1 MDVEHNNS
9 QIESENLKTKQGLV
23 EDAILTEYFIST
35 LNKIFDPIPVPII
48 ILDENCVIRMINE
61 VFAEYLGYKNKEEVI
76 GKYVLEIDKHSRF
89 PYVYKTKKPEIAW
102 KHTFRNGKTAIVH
115 RLIVLDD
122 NNRVKY
128 GVGLVL
134 FEDLVQFKHLIE
146 KNKLLESELNLYKS
160 RLIEMYGAKY
170 SWDNIIGNSDKMSQ
184 AKFIGKRAAETTSNV
199 LITGESGTG
208 KELFAHAIHNDSA
221 RNHHPFVKVNCAA
234 IPSELLESELF
245 GYEEGAFTG
254 AKKGGKIG
262 KFELANT
269 GSIFLDEIGDMP
281 LKMQAKLLRVL
292 QEKEFE
298 RVGGN
303 KVIRTDVRVIA
314 ATNKNLMHLVAEDKF
329 REDLFYRLNVMTLEI
344 PPLRE
349 RKEDIEDLVKVL
361 LKKLSNQ
368 IGKYVSGISESTKNC
383 ILNHDWPGN
392 VRELENV
399 LERAI
404 NLTDSD
410 TILPIHLPVYL
421 KQSNKRIIDGPIRTL
436 KDVIEDTEKDAIVKC
451 LEYTNGNKL
460 KTAKLLNI
468 SRSSLYDKMERYGI
482 TSEFNRN

>member
-1 MDVEHNNS
+1 MNG
-9 QIESENLKTKQGLV
+9 KQGDNQIQKGNQYNQILEKNV
-23 EDAILTEYFIST
+23 RAMDEDTILTEYLISMM
-35 LNKIFDPIPVPII
+35 NKIFDPLPVPF
-48 ILDENCVIRMINE
+48 ILLDKDTKIRMINQ
-61 VFAEYLGYKNKEEVI
+61 VFADFLGFPKEEII
-76 GKYVLEIDKHSRF
+76 GKPVLQVDKYSRF
-89 PYVYKTKKPEIAW
+89 PYVFKTKKPEIAW
-102 KHTFRNGKTAIVH
+102 KHTFENGHTAIVH
-115 RLIVLDD
+115 RLIVSDE
-122 NNRVKY
+122 NGEVKY
-128 GVGLVL
+128 AVGMVL
-134 FEDLVQFKHLIE
+134 FEDLEQFKRIVE
-146 KNKLLESELNLYKS
+146 KNRLLETELHLYKNQ
-160 RLIEMYGAKY
+160 LKEMHGAKY
-170 SWDNIIGNSDKMSQ
+170 SWDTIIGNSEKMAH
-184 AKFIGKRAAETTSNV
+184 AKFIGKRASSSNSNV
-199 LITGESGTG
+199 LILGESGTG
-208 KELFAHAIHNDSA
+208 KELFAHAIHNGSV
-221 RNHHPFVKVNCAA
+221 RSFSPFVKINSAA

-245 GYEEGAFTG
+245 GYEDGAFTG

-262 KFELANT
+262 KFELANS

-303 KVIRTDVRVIA
+303 SIVKVDVRVIA
-314 ATNKNLMHLVAEDKF
+314 ATNKDLKKLIEEGKF
-329 REDLFYRLNVMTLEI
+329 REDLYYRLNVMTLEI

-349 RKEDIEDLVKVL
+349 RYGDIEELVTML

-368 IGKYVSGISESTKNC
+368 LGRYVSNISDKAKEYLIGHN
-383 ILNHDWPGN
+383 WPGN

-421 KQSNKRIIDGPIRTL
+421 TQSAKRVSDGPIRPL
-436 KDVIEDTEKDAIVKC
+436 KDVIEDTEKEAIVRC
-451 LEYTNGNKL
+451 LEYTDGNKL

-482 TSEFNRN
+482 S